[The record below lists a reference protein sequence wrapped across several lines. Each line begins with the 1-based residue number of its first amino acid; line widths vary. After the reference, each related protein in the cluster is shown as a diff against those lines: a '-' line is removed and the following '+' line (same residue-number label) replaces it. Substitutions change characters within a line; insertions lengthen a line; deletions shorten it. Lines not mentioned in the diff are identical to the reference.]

1 VPERPYV
8 LLSAA
13 VSADGYIDDATADR
27 LVLSDAADLDRVD
40 DVRAG
45 VDAILVGA
53 GTIRADNP
61 RLLVRSAARR
71 AARAAAGGPASPVRV
86 TLTSRGGLDPA
97 ARFFTAEAGSAVE
110 TASLAGTG
118 GTGAAGRTN
127 RTGGTGAAGSAGGTG
142 VGDGPGERVVYA
154 AGPVAERVRE
164 QLSGTGAVIVD
175 LGVLAAGAG
184 GGAAGAARGAAGA
197 GGGAGAGPAGGAGGT
212 GGLGEILADLG
223 RRGVGRLLVEGG
235 AGVLTAF
242 LAAGLADELQLMV
255 APFFVGSGVRM
266 TKASVY
272 PHGPGN
278 PMKLAEVG
286 RLGDAVLL
294 RYLL

>member
-1 VPERPYV
+1 MRGLKTRSLRPPGRFREHSVPQRPYV

-27 LVLSDAADLDRVD
+27 LVLSGSDDLDRVD
-40 DVRAG
+40 QVRAG

-71 AARAAAGGPASPVRV
+71 AARVAAGQPASPVRV
-86 TLTSRGGLDPA
+86 TLTSRGDVDPA

-110 TASLAGTG
+110 AATLGEPAQ
-118 GTGAAGRTN
+118 AAG
-127 RTGGTGAAGSAGGTG
+127 AGGTG
-142 VGDGPGERVVYA
+142 GAGQRIVYA
-154 AGPVAERVRE
+154 AGPVAARVRE
-164 QLSGTGAVIVD
+164 RLSGTGATVVD
-175 LGVLAAGAG
+175 LGAAGLDAVLDNLG
-184 GGAAGAARGAAGA
+184 G
-197 GGGAGAGPAGGAGGT
+197 
-212 GGLGEILADLG
+212 
-223 RRGVGRLLVEGG
+223 RGVERLLVEGG
-235 AGVLTAF
+235 AAVLTGF

-255 APFFVGSGVRM
+255 APFFVGGGVRM
-266 TKASVY
+266 TRAGAY

-278 PMKLAEVG
+278 PMKLADVG

-294 RYLL
+294 RYLLSGRRPG

>member
-1 VPERPYV
+1 VPQRPYV

-13 VSADGYIDDATADR
+13 VSADGYIDDAAPDR

-40 DVRAG
+40 EVRAG

-71 AARAAAGGPASPVRV
+71 AARAAAGQPASPARV

-97 ARFFTAEAGSAVE
+97 ARFFTAEARTVVE
-110 TASLAGTG
+110 AASLGDAAGAGPG
-118 GTGAAGRTN
+118 GGAGAAG
-127 RTGGTGAAGSAGGTG
+127 GAGGAG
-142 VGDGPGERVVYA
+142 GAGERIVYA
-154 AGPVAERVRE
+154 AGPVADRVRAE
-164 QLSGTGAVIVD
+164 LAGTAAEVIARDGLDAV
-175 LGVLAAGAG
+175 
-184 GGAAGAARGAAGA
+184 
-197 GGGAGAGPAGGAGGT
+197 
-212 GGLGEILADLG
+212 LADLG
-223 RRGVGRLLVEGG
+223 ARGVQRLLVEGG
-235 AGVLTAF
+235 AGVLTGF

-255 APFFVGSGVRM
+255 APFFVGGGVRM
-266 TKASVY
+266 TQAGAY

-278 PMKLAEVG
+278 PMRLADVG

-294 RYLL
+294 RYLLTGPAR

>member
-1 VPERPYV
+1 MPQRPYV

-27 LVLSDAADLDRVD
+27 LVLSGPDDLDRVD
-40 DVRAG
+40 QVRAG
-45 VDAILVGA
+45 ADAILVGA

-71 AARAAAGGPASPVRV
+71 AARAAAGQPASPVRV

-110 TASLAGTG
+110 AASPGEPG
-118 GTGAAGRTN
+118 E
-127 RTGGTGAAGSAGGTG
+127 AGGTG
-142 VGDGPGERVVYA
+142 GAGQRIVYA
-154 AGPVAERVRE
+154 AGPVAARVRE
-164 QLSGTGAVIVD
+164 QLSGTGAAVVD
-175 LGVLAAGAG
+175 LGAAGLDA
-184 GGAAGAARGAAGA
+184 
-197 GGGAGAGPAGGAGGT
+197 
-212 GGLGEILADLG
+212 ILADLG
-223 RRGVGRLLVEGG
+223 RRGVERLLVEGG
-235 AGVLTAF
+235 AGVLTGF

-255 APFFVGSGVRM
+255 APFFVGGGVRM
-266 TKASVY
+266 TQAGAY

-278 PMKLAEVG
+278 PMKLADVR

-294 RYLL
+294 RYLLSGRRPG

>member
-1 VPERPYV
+1 MPERPYV
-8 LLSAA
+8 LISAA

-40 DVRAG
+40 EVRAG

-71 AARAAAGGPASPVRV
+71 AARVAAGRPASPVRV

-97 ARFFTAEAGSAVE
+97 ARFFTAEPGSTVE
-110 TASLAGTG
+110 AASLA
-118 GTGAAGRTN
+118 A
-127 RTGGTGAAGSAGGTG
+127 AGGTG
-142 VGDGPGERVVYA
+142 GAGERIVYA
-154 AGPVAERVRE
+154 AGPVAARVTE
-164 QLSGTGAVIVD
+164 QLAGTGAVVVD
-175 LGVLAAGAG
+175 LG
-184 GGAAGAARGAAGA
+184 
-197 GGGAGAGPAGGAGGT
+197 PPDPGGT
-212 GGLGEILADLG
+212 GGLGGLLADLG
-223 RRGVGRLLVEGG
+223 RRGVGRVLVEGG
-235 AGVLTAF
+235 AGVLTGF

-255 APFFVGSGVRM
+255 APFFVGGGVRM
-266 TKASVY
+266 TGTGVY
-272 PHGPGN
+272 PHGPQD

>member
-8 LLSAA
+8 LISAA

-40 DVRAG
+40 EVRAG

-71 AARAAAGGPASPVRV
+71 AARLAAGRPASPVRV
-86 TLTSRGGLDPA
+86 TLTSRGDLDPA
-97 ARFFTAEAGSAVE
+97 ARFFTAE
-110 TASLAGTG
+110 
-118 GTGAAGRTN
+118 
-127 RTGGTGAAGSAGGTG
+127 
-142 VGDGPGERVVYA
+142 PGERIVYA
-154 AGPVAERVRE
+154 AGPVAAGVRE
-164 QLSGTGAVIVD
+164 HLAGTGAVVVD
-175 LGVLAAGAG
+175 LG
-184 GGAAGAARGAAGA
+184 
-197 GGGAGAGPAGGAGGT
+197 PPDAGGAGFLPG
-212 GGLGEILADLG
+212 ILADLG
-223 RRGVGRLLVEGG
+223 WRGVGRLLVEGG
-235 AGVLTAF
+235 AGVLSGF

-255 APFFVGSGVRM
+255 APFFVGGGVRM
-266 TKASVY
+266 TVTGVY
-272 PHGPGN
+272 PHGPGD

>member
-1 VPERPYV
+1 VPLSGPRALVSFREHSVPERPYV

-13 VSADGYIDDATADR
+13 VSADGYIDDATAER

-40 DVRAG
+40 EVRAG

-71 AARAAAGGPASPVRV
+71 AARAAAGGHASPVRV

-97 ARFFTAEAGSAVE
+97 ARFFAAEAG
-110 TASLAGTG
+110 
-118 GTGAAGRTN
+118 
-127 RTGGTGAAGSAGGTG
+127 
-142 VGDGPGERVVYA
+142 GERVVYA

-164 QLSGTGAVIVD
+164 QLSGTGAVVVD
-175 LGVLAAGAG
+175 LSALEAGAG
-184 GGAAGAARGAAGA
+184 GSD
-197 GGGAGAGPAGGAGGT
+197 GGARAGRAGDAGGAGGL
-212 GGLGEILADLG
+212 GLILADLS

-235 AGVLTAF
+235 AGVLTGF

-255 APFFVGSGVRM
+255 APFFVGGGVRM
-266 TKASVY
+266 TRAGVY

-278 PMKLAEVG
+278 PMRLAGVG

>member
-13 VSADGYIDDATADR
+13 VSVDGYIDDATPDR

-40 DVRAG
+40 EVRAG

-71 AARAAAGGPASPVRV
+71 AARAAAGQPASPARV

-97 ARFFTAEAGSAVE
+97 ARFFTAEARTVVE
-110 TASLAGTG
+110 AASLGDAAGAGPG
-118 GTGAAGRTN
+118 GGAGAAG
-127 RTGGTGAAGSAGGTG
+127 GA
-142 VGDGPGERVVYA
+142 GERIVYA
-154 AGPVAERVRE
+154 AGPVADRVRAE
-164 QLSGTGAVIVD
+164 LAGTAAEVIARDGLDAV
-175 LGVLAAGAG
+175 
-184 GGAAGAARGAAGA
+184 
-197 GGGAGAGPAGGAGGT
+197 
-212 GGLGEILADLG
+212 LADLG
-223 RRGVGRLLVEGG
+223 ARGVQRLLVEGG
-235 AGVLTAF
+235 AGVLTGF

-255 APFFVGSGVRM
+255 APFFVGGGVRM
-266 TKASVY
+266 TQAGAY

-278 PMKLAEVG
+278 PMRLADVG

-294 RYLL
+294 RYLLTGPAR

>member
-1 VPERPYV
+1 MPQRPYV

-27 LVLSDAADLDRVD
+27 LVLSGADDLDRVD

-71 AARAAAGGPASPVRV
+71 AARAAAGRPASPVRV

-97 ARFFTAEAGSAVE
+97 ARFFTAEPGTAVE
-110 TASLAGTG
+110 AASLGEAGAAAGTG
-118 GTGAAGRTN
+118 GA
-127 RTGGTGAAGSAGGTG
+127 
-142 VGDGPGERVVYA
+142 GERIVYA
-154 AGPVAERVRE
+154 AGPVAPRVRD
-164 QLSGTGAVIVD
+164 QLSGTGAVVVD
-175 LGVLAAGAG
+175 LGGAG
-184 GGAAGAARGAAGA
+184 PGAAGLDA
-197 GGGAGAGPAGGAGGT
+197 
-212 GGLGEILADLG
+212 ILADLAG
-223 RRGVGRLLVEGG
+223 RGVERLLVEGG
-235 AGVLTAF
+235 AGVLTGF

-255 APFFVGSGVRM
+255 APFFVGGGVRM
-266 TKASVY
+266 TQPGAY
-272 PHGPGN
+272 PHGPGS
-278 PMKLAEVG
+278 PMTLADVG

-294 RYLL
+294 RYLLSGRRPG